1 MCTGADISRMW
12 WRTPNLDRIA
22 RVFAESVAD
31 GDLEAAEGWAKIA
44 AQYAPRE
51 RSNTGTVL
59 AKMYRS

>member
-1 MCTGADISRMW
+1 MW
-12 WRTPNLDRIA
+12 WRTPNLDRVA
-22 RVFAESVAD
+22 RVFAESIAE
-31 GDLEAAEGWAKIA
+31 GDLEAAEGWARIA